1 MSVTPYVLGDIL
13 GRLTFSWVLVAFI
26 YLLVYRSRWKIALKR
41 SLWPWGWIWV
51 LLVFVMG
58 ILGNLVHR

>member
-1 MSVTPYVLGDIL
+1 MSVTPYVFGDLL

-26 YLLVYRSRWKIALKR
+26 YLLVYRARWKIALKR